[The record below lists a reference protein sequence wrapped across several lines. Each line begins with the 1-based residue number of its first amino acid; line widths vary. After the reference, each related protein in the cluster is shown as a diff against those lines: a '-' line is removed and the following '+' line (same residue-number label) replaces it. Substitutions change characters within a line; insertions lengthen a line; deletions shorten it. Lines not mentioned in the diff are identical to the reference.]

1 MKFDEPVGK
10 GATTLD
16 FLFAKYSWLKGY
28 IKECEREAFCAGFEA
43 GADIGFPRKKGVIS
57 KLAKEYIEEEK

>member
-28 IKECEREAFCAGFEA
+28 IEEREREAFCAGFES
-43 GADIGFPRKKGVIS
+43 GREEVFNKVSIK
-57 KLAKEYIEEEK
+57 KLAEKYVEENT

>member
-28 IKECEREAFCAGFEA
+28 IKECEREAFCAGFES
-43 GADIGFPRKKGVIS
+43 GREEGFNKVSIK
-57 KLAKEYIEEEK
+57 KLAEKYVEENT